1 MATTK
6 TIPVRDMTPQFK
18 EWCLK
23 QKRFNPES
31 IKDKEDIME
40 ALIFEFEDY
49 LSACQ
54 ESYLEDL
61 EGLDE
66 NDIY

>member
-1 MATTK
+1 MATVGIAPK
-6 TIPVRDMTPQFK
+6 KDMTPQFK

-23 QKRFNPES
+23 QKRLNPES
-31 IKDKEDIME
+31 VKDKEDIME

-54 ESYLEDL
+54 ESYLDDL
-61 EGLDE
+61 DGLDE